1 MTSKSSLIRV
11 EAAFGPMFAFPDDLV
26 TQQITE
32 FGAHTRPEL
41 AFLLSVVRE
50 GDRVF
55 DLGAHIGTFTVPLAK
70 KVGSTGRVVAVEA
83 TPEIFA
89 AAVRNVALHDLAD
102 RVVLRNAVVGPPG
115 AYEAVVELGN
125 TSATFFRSRPLAAA
139 HDTITI
145 DALAGET
152 FVPDVIKI
160 DVEGLEAQALLPSNV
175 LRARKPIIYA
185 EIAETH
191 LARAGASV
199 EDLNGFFRQLG
210 YRLFRNVGAR
220 NAANDT
226 FEVAELRTL
235 HDGGTFFDVLAV
247 YEDDPRV
254 AMLTA
259 DGSSDT

>member
-1 MTSKSSLIRV
+1 MTPKRSLIRV
-11 EAAFGPMFAFPDDLV
+11 ESASGPMFAFRDDLV
-26 TQQITE
+26 TQQIIE

-50 GDRVF
+50 GDCVF

-83 TPEIFA
+83 VPETFA
-89 AAVRNVALHDLAD
+89 AAVRNVALHQLAD
-102 RVVLRNAVVGPPG
+102 RVVLRNAIVGPPV
-115 AYEAVVELGN
+115 AYEAVAELGN
-125 TSATFFRSRPLAAA
+125 TAATFFRPRSLAAA
-139 HDTITI
+139 DNTITI
-145 DALAGET
+145 DALAGQT

-160 DVEGLEAQALLPSNV
+160 DIEGLEAQALLPSDV

-199 EDLNGFFRQLG
+199 EDLDGFFRQLG
-210 YRLFRNVGAR
+210 YRLFRNVGPR

-226 FEVAELRTL
+226 FDVAELRTL

-247 YEDDPRV
+247 YEGGPRL
-254 AMLTA
+254 AMLA
-259 DGSSDT
+259 AGSSSGT